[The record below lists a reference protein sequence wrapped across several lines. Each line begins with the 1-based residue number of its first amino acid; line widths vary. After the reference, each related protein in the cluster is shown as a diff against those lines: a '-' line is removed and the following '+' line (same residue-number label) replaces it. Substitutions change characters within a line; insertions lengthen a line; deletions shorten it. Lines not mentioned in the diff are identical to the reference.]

1 MRREKGRKEK
11 KERER
16 EREKKKSFRVFKT
29 RINIFLGFSK
39 KVFVLMYFDRNFDIK
54 RIGY

>member
-1 MRREKGRKEK
+1 MKKRKERK
-11 KERER
+11 GER